1 LRERTMDKRT
11 VLDRAEELGVRFVRL
26 QFTDIFGTLKNVE
39 IPVDLLERALDGEI
53 MFDGSSIE
61 GFVRIEESDM
71 YLVPDPSTFAVFPW
85 KEGEGKTARL
95 ICDVYTADG
104 EPFEGDPRY
113 VLKRMVQRAAQ
124 LGYTMMAGPECE
136 FFLFPVNAEGEPVLT
151 THDRAGYFDLAPI
164 DQGEEAR
171 ADMITA
177 LRAMGFEVEAGHHE
191 VAHGQ
196 HEIDFKYADVLRT
209 ADNVATFRF
218 VVRTIAR
225 RHNLHATFMPK
236 PIAGING
243 SGMHTHQSLFR
254 DGRNAFYDPEGAY
267 QLSKEC
273 LWYIGGLLTHA
284 RGMALVTNPLVNS
297 YKRLVP
303 GYEAPV
309 YIAWAER
316 NRSPLV
322 RVPAARGE
330 GTRVELRMPDPSC
343 NPYLAF
349 AVMLAAGL
357 DGIERRIDPGPPLN
371 RNIYAMTEEELE
383 RLQIR
388 VLPRN
393 LGEAMEAFL
402 ADEVVCE
409 ALGSHIV
416 SDLVR
421 AKRQEW
427 REYSAQVHLWEIERY
442 LTRY

>member
-1 LRERTMDKRT
+1 MDKRE
-11 VLDRAEELGVRFVRL
+11 VLEKAEALNVRFVRL

-39 IPVDLLERALDGEI
+39 IPAEMLEKALEEGI

-71 YLVPDPSTFAVFPW
+71 VLVPDPDTFALFPW
-85 KEGEGKTARL
+85 KDAQAVTARL

-104 EPFEGDPRY
+104 DPFPGDPRY
-113 VLKRMVQRAAQ
+113 VLKRVVQRAAQ
-124 LGYTMMAGPECE
+124 QGYTMMAGPECE
-136 FFLFPVNAEGEPVLT
+136 FFLFPTDAEGQPVLT
-151 THDRAGYFDLAPI
+151 THDQAGYFDLAPI
-164 DQGEEAR
+164 DRGEEAR

-177 LRAMGFEVEAGHHE
+177 LSAMGFEVEAGHHE

-209 ADNVATFRF
+209 GDNVVTFRF

-225 RHNLHATFMPK
+225 HHGLHATFMPK

-254 DGRNAFYDPEGAY
+254 DGRNAFDDPSGPY
-267 QLSKEC
+267 GLSSVC
-273 LWYIGGLLTHA
+273 LHYIGGLLEHA

-322 RVPAARGE
+322 RIPATRGQA
-330 GTRVELRMPDPSC
+330 TRVELRMPDPSC
-343 NPYLAF
+343 NPHLAF

-357 DGIERRIDPGPPLN
+357 DGIDRKLDPGPPLN
-371 RNIYAMTEEELE
+371 RNIYAMTEDELE
-383 RLQIR
+383 ALDIR

-393 LGEAMEAFL
+393 LGEAMEAFK

-409 ALGSHIV
+409 ALGSHV
-416 SDLVR
+416 VTDLLK

-427 REYSAQVHLWEIERY
+427 REYIAQVHSWEVDRY